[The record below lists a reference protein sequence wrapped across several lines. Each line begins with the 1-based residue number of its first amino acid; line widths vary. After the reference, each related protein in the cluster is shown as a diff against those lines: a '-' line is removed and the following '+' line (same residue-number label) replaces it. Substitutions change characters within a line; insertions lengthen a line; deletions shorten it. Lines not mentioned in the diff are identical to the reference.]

1 VSSSSC
7 TWEYKAKHRQEFPSA
22 RCFGSRVWVWEQHNK
37 AHPLAAAEILSKDS
51 RIRII
56 ICHSL
61 NSHEADAEYE
71 KLWT

>member
-1 VSSSSC
+1 ML
-7 TWEYKAKHRQEFPSA
+7 R
-22 RCFGSRVWVWEQHNK
+22 EQSLGLGT
-37 AHPLAAAEILSKDS
+37 AQQGPPLAAAEILSKDS